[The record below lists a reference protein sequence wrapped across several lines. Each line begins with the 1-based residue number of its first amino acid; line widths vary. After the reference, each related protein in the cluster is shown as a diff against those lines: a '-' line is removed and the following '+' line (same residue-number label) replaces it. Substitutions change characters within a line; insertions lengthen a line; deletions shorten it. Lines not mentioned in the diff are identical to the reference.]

1 MSNPSNLELMGIGV
15 VGLTAI
21 LLTCFSTMTRY
32 FFPSMAPD
40 WGEEVVVYLSVWG
53 LWLAAGSLARRD
65 AHVRAEFIVHLFSN
79 RGLVVLEALHALLG
93 LVFTAAMAYGG
104 FQIVLM
110 SLETGER
117 SASTLAI
124 PLVIYY
130 CGMPVGMGLM
140 LLAYIYRFRVAMGS
154 LMSKTAKEVA

>member
-1 MSNPSNLELMGIGV
+1 VSNPSSAEQIGIGV
-15 VGLTAI
+15 LGLVAI
-21 LLTCFSTMTRY
+21 LLTCYSTMARY
-32 FFPSMAPD
+32 FFPSEAPD
-40 WGEEVVVYLSVWG
+40 WGEEVVVYLCVWG

-79 RGLVVLEALHALLG
+79 RGLYALQALHALLG

-104 FQIVLM
+104 MQVVMM
-110 SLETGER
+110 SLATGER

-140 LLAYIYRFRVAMGS
+140 LLAYIYRLRIALGLLIS
-154 LMSKTAKEVA
+154 NPAQEAG

>member
-1 MSNPSNLELMGIGV
+1 MGIGV
-15 VGLTAI
+15 IGLVAI
-21 LLTCFSTMTRY
+21 LLTCYSTMARY
-32 FFPSMAPD
+32 FFPSAAPD
-40 WGEEVVVYLSVWG
+40 WGEEVVVYFSVWG

-65 AHVRAEFIVHLFSN
+65 AHVRAEFIVHLFDK
-79 RGLVVLEALHALLG
+79 RGLLVLQALHALLG

-104 FQIVLM
+104 LQVVLM
-110 SLETGER
+110 SLDTGER

-140 LLAYIYRFRVAMGS
+140 LLAYISRLRVALGLLFS
-154 LMSKTAKEVA
+154 NTAKEVS

>member
-1 MSNPSNLELMGIGV
+1 MNNPSTVEQVGIGV
-15 VGLTAI
+15 LGLVAI
-21 LLTCFSTMTRY
+21 LLTCYSTLARY
-32 FFPSMAPD
+32 FFPSEAPD
-40 WGEEVVVYLSVWG
+40 WGEEVVVYLCVWG

-79 RGLVVLEALHALLG
+79 RGLFALQAVHAFLG
-93 LVFTAAMAYGG
+93 LAFTAAMTYAGI
-104 FQIVLM
+104 QVVLM

-117 SASTLAI
+117 SASSLAI

-140 LLAYIYRFRVAMGS
+140 LLAYINRLRVALRLFISNPKQGTS
-154 LMSKTAKEVA
+154 